1 MIDGKIYLTLCQS
14 LELLWRQGG
23 IFIIDST
30 LSNAHIEGYCSN
42 EGIQYVPVCIKS
54 WNKSL
59 LQMFKDSGVFHNID
73 FDIFYANHQH
83 EEDVLVNIFAM
94 FGEKRKILFH
104 FEANDYFPMHDG
116 GMRTLY
122 NAIVQFRGSIAAIC
136 IHDSY
141 NNSMV
146 KRINLTFMS
155 KIVYISY
162 KHNEATNNHVEA
174 IINGLK
180 ANRIDY
186 SIDKEHVGYRDS
198 IRKYEE
204 EIGQGARIIVII
216 TNDYLESPHCMYE
229 LTQIWKNKN
238 VKERVFPIIDI
249 EKYPRD
255 SEGLLKSKAFW
266 AKERAKKCELLAQET
281 GSLELLQR
289 ELDDINDIMNNI
301 NDVWTYIH
309 DMNSLDMKTLTQ
321 DNAQYL
327 MNQIK
332 ASFTDEA
339 VGTNL
344 QTNNL
349 TEINRTSPSVTQ
361 NGNTNFNINN
371 NYGTIK
377 IG

>member
-1 MIDGKIYLTLCQS
+1 MYLTLCQS
-14 LELLWRQGG
+14 LELLWSQGG
-23 IFIIDST
+23 IFMIDST
-30 LSNAHIEGYCSN
+30 LNNAHIEGYCSN
-42 EGIQYVPVCIKS
+42 EGIQYVPVNIKS

-59 LQMFKDSGVFHNID
+59 LQMFKDSGIFHNID
-73 FDIFYANHQH
+73 FGIFSANHQQ
-83 EEDVLVNIFAM
+83 EEDALANIFAM
-94 FGEKRKILFH
+94 LGEKRKILFH

-116 GMRTLY
+116 GMKALY
-122 NAIVQFRGSIAAIC
+122 NAIVRFRGSIAAIC

-141 NNSMV
+141 NNYMV

-162 KHNEATNNHVEA
+162 KHNEATNSHVET

-180 ANRIDY
+180 TNHIDY

-204 EIGQGARIIVII
+204 EIGRGARIIVII
-216 TNDYLESPHCMYE
+216 TDDYLESPHCMYE

-249 EKYPRD
+249 GKYSRD
-255 SEGLLKSKAFW
+255 SVGLLKSKEYW
-266 AKERAKKCELLAQET
+266 NKERAKKCELLAQET
-281 GSLELLQR
+281 GCNELLQR

-321 DNAQYL
+321 DNAQFL
-327 MNQIK
+327 MSQIK
-332 ASFTDEA
+332 ESFTEEL
-339 VGTNL
+339 VGTHL
-344 QTNNL
+344 KTNNL
-349 TEINRTSPSVTQ
+349 TGINSTSPSVIQ
-361 NGNTNFNINN
+361 NGNTNLNIGN
-371 NYGTIK
+371 NYGTIN

>member
-1 MIDGKIYLTLCQS
+1 MINGKIYLTLCQS
-14 LELLWRQGG
+14 LELLWSQGG
-23 IFIIDST
+23 IFMIDST
-30 LSNAHIEGYCSN
+30 LNNAHIEGYCSN
-42 EGIQYVPVCIKS
+42 EGIQYVPVSIKS

-59 LQMFKDSGVFHNID
+59 LQMFKDSGIFHNID
-73 FDIFYANHQH
+73 FGIFSANHQQ
-83 EEDVLVNIFAM
+83 EEDALANIFAM
-94 FGEKRKILFH
+94 LGEKRKILFH

-116 GMRTLY
+116 GMKALY
-122 NAIVQFRGSIAAIC
+122 NAIVRFRGSIAAIC

-141 NNSMV
+141 NNYMV

-162 KHNEATNNHVEA
+162 KHNEATNSHVET

-180 ANRIDY
+180 TNHIDY

-204 EIGQGARIIVII
+204 EIGRGARIIVII
-216 TNDYLESPHCMYE
+216 TDDYLESPHCMYE

-249 EKYPRD
+249 GKYSRD
-255 SEGLLKSKAFW
+255 SVGLLKSKAYW
-266 AKERAKKCELLAQET
+266 NKERAKKCELLAQET
-281 GSLELLQR
+281 GCNELLQR

-321 DNAQYL
+321 DNAQFL
-327 MNQIK
+327 MSQIK
-332 ASFTDEA
+332 ESFTEES
-339 VGTNL
+339 VGTQL

-349 TEINRTSPSVTQ
+349 TGINSTSPSVIQ
-361 NGNTNFNINN
+361 NGNTNLNIGN
-371 NYGTIK
+371 NYGTIN

>member
-1 MIDGKIYLTLCQS
+1 
-14 LELLWRQGG
+14 
-23 IFIIDST
+23 
-30 LSNAHIEGYCSN
+30 
-42 EGIQYVPVCIKS
+42 
-54 WNKSL
+54 
-59 LQMFKDSGVFHNID
+59 MFKDSGIFHNID
-73 FDIFYANHQH
+73 FGIFSANHQQ
-83 EEDVLVNIFAM
+83 EEDALANIFAM
-94 FGEKRKILFH
+94 LGEKRKILFH

-116 GMRTLY
+116 GMKALY
-122 NAIVQFRGSIAAIC
+122 NAIVRFRGSIAAIC

-141 NNSMV
+141 NNYMV

-162 KHNEATNNHVEA
+162 KHNEATNSHVET

-180 ANRIDY
+180 TNHVDY

-204 EIGQGARIIVII
+204 EIGRGARIIVII
-216 TNDYLESPHCMYE
+216 TDDYLESPHCMYE

-249 EKYPRD
+249 GKYSRD
-255 SEGLLKSKAFW
+255 SVGLLKSKAYW
-266 AKERAKKCELLAQET
+266 NKERAKKCELLAQET
-281 GSLELLQR
+281 GCNELLQR

-321 DNAQYL
+321 DNAQFL
-327 MNQIK
+327 MSQIK
-332 ASFTDEA
+332 ESFTEES
-339 VGTNL
+339 VGTRL

-349 TEINRTSPSVTQ
+349 TGINSTSPSVIQ
-361 NGNTNFNINN
+361 NGNTNLNIGN
-371 NYGTIK
+371 NYGTIN

>member
-1 MIDGKIYLTLCQS
+1 MIDNQTYLTLCQS
-14 LELLWRQGG
+14 LRLLWHQGG
-23 IFIIDST
+23 IFMIDST
-30 LSNAHIEGYCSN
+30 LNKTHVEEYCNN
-42 EGIQYVPVCIKS
+42 EGIQYMPVCINS
-54 WNKSL
+54 WNKSV
-59 LQMFKDSGVFHNID
+59 LQMLNDSNAFHNID
-73 FDIFYANHQH
+73 FSLFWGNHQQ
-83 EEDVLVNIFAM
+83 EEDALVNFFAM
-94 FGEKRKILFH
+94 FGKKRKILLH
-104 FEANDYFPMHDG
+104 FEANDYFPMHEG
-116 GMRTLY
+116 GMRDLY
-122 NAIVQFRGSIAAIC
+122 SALVLFRGSIAAIC

-162 KHNEATNNHVEA
+162 KHNEVTNDHVEA

-186 SIDKEHVGYRDS
+186 SIDKEHVGYRDN

-216 TNDYLESPHCMYE
+216 TDNYLESPHCMYE

-255 SEGLLKSKAFW
+255 SEGLLKSKSFW
-266 AKERAKKCELLAQET
+266 TKERAKKCELLAQET

-349 TEINRTSPSVTQ
+349 TEINSTSPSVNQ
-361 NGNTNFNINN
+361 NGNTNFNIRN

>member
-14 LELLWRQGG
+14 LELLWCQGG
-23 IFIIDST
+23 IFMIDST
-30 LSNAHIEGYCSN
+30 LNKAHVEEYCSN

-73 FDIFYANHQH
+73 LGIFYANHEQ
-83 EEDVLVNIFAM
+83 EEDALVNIFAM

-116 GMRTLY
+116 GMRALY
-122 NAIVQFRGSIAAIC
+122 NAIVRFRGSIAAIC

-155 KIVYISY
+155 KKVYISY
-162 KHNEATNNHVEA
+162 KHNEATDSHVEA

-180 ANRIDY
+180 ANQIVY
-186 SIDKEHVGYRDS
+186 SIDKDHVGYRDS

-204 EIGQGARIIVII
+204 EIGRGARIIVII
-216 TNDYLESPHCMYE
+216 TDDYLESPHCMYE

-249 EKYPRD
+249 EEYHRD
-255 SEGLLKSKAFW
+255 SGGMLKSKAYW
-266 AKERAKKCELLAQET
+266 KKERAKKCELLAQET
-281 GSLELLQR
+281 GSNELLQR
-289 ELDDINDIMNNI
+289 ELYDINDIMDNI
-301 NDVWTYIH
+301 NAVWTYIH
-309 DMNSLDMKTLTQ
+309 DMNSLDMKILTQ

-327 MNQIK
+327 MDQIK
-332 ASFTDEA
+332 ESFADEA
-339 VGTNL
+339 VGTHL

-349 TEINRTSPSVTQ
+349 TGINGTSPSVTQ
-361 NGNTNFNINN
+361 NGNTNLNIGN
-371 NYGTIK
+371 NYGTINL
-377 IG
+377 G

>member
-1 MIDGKIYLTLCQS
+1 M
-14 LELLWRQGG
+14 
-23 IFIIDST
+23 IDST
-30 LSNAHIEGYCSN
+30 LNKTHVEEYCNN
-42 EGIQYVPVCIKS
+42 EDIQYMPVCINS
-54 WNKSL
+54 WNKSV
-59 LQMFKDSGVFHNID
+59 LQMLNDSNAFHNID
-73 FDIFYANHQH
+73 FSLFLGNHQQ
-83 EEDVLVNIFAM
+83 EEDALVNFFAM
-94 FGEKRKILFH
+94 FGKKRKILLH
-104 FEANDYFPMHDG
+104 FEANDYFPMHEG
-116 GMRTLY
+116 GMRDLY
-122 NAIVQFRGSIAAIC
+122 SALVLFRGSIAAIC

-162 KHNEATNNHVEA
+162 KHNEVTNDHVEA

-186 SIDKEHVGYRDS
+186 SIDKEHVGYRDN

-216 TNDYLESPHCMYE
+216 TDNYLESPHCMYE

-255 SEGLLKSKAFW
+255 SEGLLKSKSFW
-266 AKERAKKCELLAQET
+266 TKERAKKCELLAQET

-349 TEINRTSPSVTQ
+349 TEINSTSPSVNQ
-361 NGNTNFNINN
+361 NGNTNFNIRN

>member
-1 MIDGKIYLTLCQS
+1 MIDGKTYLTLRLS

-23 IFIIDST
+23 IFMIDSI
-30 LSNAHIEGYCSN
+30 LSNAHVEEYCNN
-42 EGIQYVPVCIKS
+42 EGIQYIPVSINS
-54 WNKSL
+54 WSKSL
-59 LQMFKDSGVFHNID
+59 LQILNDSGAFQNID
-73 FDIFYANHQH
+73 FGIFLAKHQQ
-83 EEDVLVNIFAM
+83 EEDALVNIFAM
-94 FGEKRKILFH
+94 LGKKRRILLH
-104 FEANDYFPMHDG
+104 FEANDYFPMHQG
-116 GMRTLY
+116 GMRALY
-122 NAIVQFRGSIAAIC
+122 NALISLRGSIAAIC

-146 KRINLTFMS
+146 KRINLTFMN
-155 KIVYISY
+155 KIVYVSY
-162 KHNEATNNHVEA
+162 KHNEATDSRIQA
-174 IINGLK
+174 IINGLVT
-180 ANRIDY
+180 NHINY

-204 EIGQGARIIVII
+204 EIGQGARIIVVI
-216 TNDYLESPHCMYE
+216 TDDYLESPHCMYE

-249 EKYPRD
+249 GKYSRD
-255 SEGLLKSKAFW
+255 SVGLLKSKAYW
-266 AKERAKKCELLAQET
+266 NKERAKKCELLAQET
-281 GSLELLQR
+281 GCNELLQR

-327 MNQIK
+327 MDRIK
-332 ASFTDEA
+332 ESFADEA
-339 VGTNL
+339 VGTHL

-349 TEINRTSPSVTQ
+349 TGINGTSPSVTQ
-361 NGNTNFNINN
+361 NGNTNLNIGN
-371 NYGTIK
+371 NYGTIN